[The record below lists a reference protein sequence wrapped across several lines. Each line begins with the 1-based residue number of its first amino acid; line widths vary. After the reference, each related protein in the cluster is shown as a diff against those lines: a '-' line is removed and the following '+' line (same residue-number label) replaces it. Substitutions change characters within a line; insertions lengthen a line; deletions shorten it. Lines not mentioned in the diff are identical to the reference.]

1 MKTTHWILL
10 GFLTVISFI
19 AELTQ
24 DPHHWWEQIPG
35 FYIIF
40 GFVGCVVII
49 LVSKA
54 LGKLFLQKE
63 EDYYDV
69 R

>member
-1 MKTTHWILL
+1 MKTIHWILL
-10 GFLTVISFI
+10 GVLTVISFI

-24 DPHHWWEQIPG
+24 EPRHWWEQIPG

-49 LVSKA
+49 VVSKA
-54 LGKLFLQKE
+54 LGKLFLQKD